1 MKEKIKLEEFFEFG
15 KNEPIQRLAY
25 NKNDVEYKLQII
37 KKMKSLG
44 MKVKIDKAGNI
55 CATLKGN
62 GKSNKSI
69 LMCSHTDSV
78 KDGGQYDGPAGVV
91 SGLKVV
97 ENIVEKVEAGELELD
112 SDLKLV
118 VWACEES
125 ARFGKACL
133 GSKWVEGTLNEED
146 FSMKETIKDK
156 KEEDKQTL
164 KEAIAEYIDEMKKS
178 GIEDIEY
185 VDKVIDIEEILSA
198 YELHIEQ
205 YQYLSENNID
215 IGAVSSITAPYRMGI
230 KIDGENKVLDAA
242 KLVVELN
249 KKAKEAEKKENG
261 EKYRATVPVINI
273 EQERTKTPDFL
284 LNIEVEGTAD
294 HSGAT
299 PMSRRKDPILAV
311 SKLVVKLNDII
322 EQDGYS
328 EFKVY
333 FNEIHTNNDS
343 MNKIAGD
350 ANITL
355 GIDTNGYP
363 DMIIIDYLSNI
374 IERVAEEENIKMNWE
389 KIQNNII
396 RKTKTEELNN
406 VKLDI
411 RMQTSTNA
419 QEIFDEVSNMIMD
432 IAEETKNDYTCE
444 KTDKGTPIQTSEN
457 LVNQVHEVCKEN
469 NITSTTMKSWAGHDI
484 AHLSLLEKILIFI
497 KSTGGSH
504 NPNEN
509 TTRED
514 IEKGITALTGTV
526 VKDIENI
533 HEVVSQIEVIQENGV
548 KELTTGNSK
557 EKRHK
562 LGEILSNVAKA
573 RYFGIPV
580 SKELRVNLRK
590 EIISSRMSQSEK

>member
-15 KNEPIQRLAY
+15 KNQPIQRLAY
-25 NKNDVEYKLQII
+25 SKNDVEYKLQII

-44 MKVKIDKAGNI
+44 MKVKIDKVGNI
-55 CATLKGN
+55 CATLEGN

-91 SGLKVV
+91 SGLKVI
-97 ENIVEKVEAGELELD
+97 ENVVEKVEAGELELD
-112 SDLKLV
+112 SDLKVV

-133 GSKWVEGTLNEED
+133 GSKWVEGSLQEED
-146 FSMKETIKDK
+146 FSMKESIKDK

-164 KEAIAEYIDEMKKS
+164 KEAIAEYIDEIKKS

-185 VDKVIDIEEILSA
+185 VDKVLEIEEIVSA

-205 YQYLSENNID
+205 YQYLAENNID

-230 KIDGENKVLDAA
+230 KIDGKDKVLAAA

-249 KKAKEAEKKENG
+249 NKAKEAEKQENG
-261 EKYRATVPVINI
+261 ERYRATVPVINI
-273 EQERTKTPDFL
+273 EENIGQTNAL
-284 LNIEVEGTAD
+284 LNIELEGEAD

-299 PMSRRKDPILAV
+299 PMDKRKDPILTA
-311 SKLVVKLNDII
+311 SKFVLKLNNII

-328 EFKVY
+328 EFKTY
-333 FNEIHTNNDS
+333 FNSISTSNDS
-343 MNKIAGD
+343 MNKVAKNS
-350 ANITL
+350 NITL
-355 GIDTNGYP
+355 GINTNGYP
-363 DMIIIDYLSNI
+363 ENIIIDYLSNI
-374 IERVAEEENIKMNWE
+374 AKRVASEEGIKVKCE
-389 KIQNNII
+389 KIENII
-396 RKTKTEELNN
+396 RKNIDKEETND
-406 VKLDI
+406 VKLDV
-411 RMQTSTNA
+411 RMQTSTNS
-419 QEIFDEVSNMIMD
+419 QEIFDEISNMIID
-432 IAEETKNDYTCE
+432 IAKKNGNQYKWVT
-444 KTDKGTPIQTSEN
+444 TDEGKPIKTSEN

-469 NITSTTMKSWAGHDI
+469 NITSITMKSWAGHDI
-484 AHLSLLEKILIFI
+484 THLSLLEKILIFI

-509 TTRED
+509 TTKED

-533 HEVVSQIEVIQENGV
+533 HDVVNKVEDLEKNPLLLIASSGQQRKREVS
-548 KELTTGNSK
+548 
-557 EKRHK
+557 R
-562 LGEILSNVAKA
+562 ILSDVAKA
-573 RYFGIPV
+573 RKFGIPV
-580 SKELRVNLRK
+580 SRELRVNLRK
-590 EIISSRMSQSEK
+590 EIISSRMRQSEK